1 MFESDYEQAKKDIAV
16 ALSESWPISREDF
29 EKLKRSMASKHL
41 LTRVPSNP
49 EILALL
55 DPQMREQARSLLL
68 LKSTR
73 SASGVVVVAV
83 MTSPYPC
90 PHGSCLYCPGG
101 PKSNTPQSYTGH
113 EPAARRAISNQFDP
127 RAQVTQRLRQLGEM
141 GHSTDK
147 VELIVMGGTFLSTPL
162 RYQEC
167 FMSECLNALTGY
179 ESSPLDEAKSRC
191 RSAKRRNVAITVET
205 RPDYCKEAHVDAML
219 EMGVTR
225 VEIGLQ
231 TIYPD
236 VLATIRRG
244 HTVEDSINAIRF
256 AKDAGLKVC
265 VHVMPGLPGSTSE
278 KDTAMFRV
286 LFEDD
291 RFRPDMLKI
300 YPTLVISGTGL
311 EELYKKGRY
320 VPLTNETASEIVADA
335 LVMAPRWVRVMRVQ
349 RDIPAPQILA
359 GPKHGNLRELA
370 LALLS
375 ERGLSTSEIRSRE
388 IGLYGSSDTAEDIEM
403 KRTCYSASSGEEIF
417 LEFVGSKTDRVLAYL
432 RLRLPSSRAHRP
444 ELASVDCA
452 VVRELK
458 VLGRATPLGRVW
470 SESKQHRGYGASLMA
485 EAERI
490 AEEEWNLRKLFVI
503 SALGTKEYYYML
515 GYGDEGPYVSKVL

>member
-1 MFESDYEQAKKDIAV
+1 
-16 ALSESWPISREDF
+16 
-29 EKLKRSMASKHL
+29 
-41 LTRVPSNP
+41 
-49 EILALL
+49 
-55 DPQMREQARSLLL
+55 
-68 LKSTR
+68 
-73 SASGVVVVAV
+73 
-83 MTSPYPC
+83 
-90 PHGSCLYCPGG
+90 
-101 PKSNTPQSYTGH
+101 
-113 EPAARRAISNQFDP
+113 
-127 RAQVTQRLRQLGEM
+127 
-141 GHSTDK
+141 
-147 VELIVMGGTFLSTPL
+147 
-162 RYQEC
+162 
-167 FMSECLNALTGY
+167 
-179 ESSPLDEAKSRC
+179 
-191 RSAKRRNVAITVET
+191 
-205 RPDYCKEAHVDAML
+205 
-219 EMGVTR
+219 
-225 VEIGLQ
+225 
-231 TIYPD
+231 
-236 VLATIRRG
+236 
-244 HTVEDSINAIRF
+244 
-256 AKDAGLKVC
+256 
-265 VHVMPGLPGSTSE
+265 
-278 KDTAMFRV
+278 MFRV

-388 IGLYGSSDTAEDIEM
+388 IGLSASSDLVEDIEM

-458 VLGRATPLGRVW
+458 VLGRATPLGQVW

>member
-1 MFESDYEQAKKDIAV
+1 MIKSEYEQAKKDIAV
-16 ALSESWPISREDF
+16 ALSESWPISRKEF

-41 LTRVPSNP
+41 LTKVPSNP

-55 DPQMREQARSLLL
+55 DPRMHERARSLLL

-101 PKSNTPQSYTGH
+101 PKSNTPQSYTGY

-127 RAQVTQRLRQLGEM
+127 RAQVTQRLRQLEEM

-167 FMSECLNALTGY
+167 FMAECLNALTDHGP
-179 ESSPLDEAKSRC
+179 SSLDVAKFRC
-191 RSAKRRNVAITVET
+191 RLAKRRNVAITVET
-205 RPDYCKEAHVDAML
+205 RPDYCRETHVDAML

-231 TIYPD
+231 SIYPD
-236 VLATIRRG
+236 VLVTIKRG

-256 AKDAGLKVC
+256 SKDAGLKVC

-278 KDTAMFRV
+278 KDMAMFRV

-311 EELYKKGRY
+311 EELYKKGHY

-375 ERGLSTSEIRSRE
+375 ERGLGTSEIRSRE
-388 IGLYGSSDTAEDIEM
+388 IGLSGSSDLIEDVKM
-403 KRTCYSASSGEEIF
+403 KKTRYSASLGEEIF
-417 LEFVGSKTDRVLAYL
+417 LEFVGSETDRVLAYL
-432 RLRLPSSRAHRP
+432 RMRLPSSKVHRS
-444 ELASVDCA
+444 EFSRGDSTI
-452 VVRELK
+452 VRELK

-470 SESKQHRGYGASLMA
+470 RESRQHRGYGTSLMA
-485 EAERI
+485 EAERV
-490 AEEEWNLRKLFVI
+490 AKEEWNSRKLFVI
-503 SALGTKEYYYML
+503 SALGTKEYYHRL
-515 GYGDEGPYVSKVL
+515 GYSDEGPYVSKVL